1 MISSFNPYFTGSN
14 SGSSKVRSSYEH
26 KEEVSILILLEVIL
40 EAFLYEQNDRLL
52 LVSILILLE
61 VILEDPG
68 LSSREASCLS
78 FNPYFTGSNSG
89 RVP

>member
-1 MISSFNPYFTGSN
+1 MSSFNPYFTGSN

-61 VILEDPG
+61 VILEVAYDV
-68 LSSREASCLS
+68 LYVLNIALFQSL
-78 FNPYFTGSNSG
+78 FYWK
-89 RVP
+89 